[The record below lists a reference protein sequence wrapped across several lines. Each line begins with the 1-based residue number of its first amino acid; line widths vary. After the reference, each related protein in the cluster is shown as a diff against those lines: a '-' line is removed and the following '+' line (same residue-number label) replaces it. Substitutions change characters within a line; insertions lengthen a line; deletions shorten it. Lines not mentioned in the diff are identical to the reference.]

1 MKSLKFACKRLQ
13 LSAFKRKCVFYGEKY
28 GLIDEEAV
36 FSRFLSLYEHWVF
49 GKKGFP
55 FCKKPHLS

>member
-1 MKSLKFACKRLQ
+1 
-13 LSAFKRKCVFYGEKY
+13 VFYGVKY

-49 GKKGFP
+49 GKKEFL
-55 FCKKPHLS
+55 FVKNLI